1 MPRDDVLPDTPP
13 KASSRGPL
21 LERWFDEHSD
31 GKFVKTLLISMLL
44 IATVVQPF
52 SLIYTAYGEHLP
64 DHWWAWTPALA
75 MLLFV
80 ALDWTI
86 LPLAYFFATTHK
98 ISLKIVLA
106 LMLSIVLFGAF
117 EGYFTATER
126 LISMRLQDITKHRLA
141 LEQHQD
147 EVAGLKAAR
156 DEAERQG
163 EKDRDVFAKQ
173 REELTTQ
180 FAQIDAQIAA
190 AQKTLDGADAQYLK
204 AMTVIADHCL
214 KVAYVCLK
222 PEQDAERARYEAAR
236 TDLQK
241 QITMGQ
247 ASKAS
252 LNERLAG
259 LPDKGGEKV
268 GVADTDLKAGNT
280 RLNEVRKDFD
290 AAVLDSQVYRWAGA
304 LMGVSPRL
312 VTAEQANRVLDI
324 FAAAVAVSYV
334 VAQALLAIS
343 YYGRRKPSFLQVT
356 TPFWTESWRRILRG
370 VRAYYARKR
379 RTVYRDRVQVQEK
392 EVIVYQ
398 DRVQEK
404 QVIVPSGERVRIVYV
419 PVPPGGHVPP
429 PEEILTKNPR
439 VANGQQ

>member
-1 MPRDDVLPDTPP
+1 VTYTTPP
-13 KASSRGPL
+13 SAASRGPL
-21 LERWFDEHSD
+21 FERWFDDHSD

-106 LMLSIVLFGAF
+106 LMLGIVLFGAF

-126 LISMRLQDITKHRLA
+126 LIAMRLQDITKHRLA

-147 EVAGLKAAR
+147 EVAGLTAAL
-156 DEAERQG
+156 DEAKRQG
-163 EKDRDVFAKQ
+163 QKDRDVLAKQ

-180 FAQIDAQIAA
+180 VAQIDAQIAT
-190 AQKTLDGADAQYLK
+190 AQKTLGGADAQHLK
-204 AMTVIADHCL
+204 LMAEIKDGCL

-222 PEQDAERARYEAAR
+222 PQQEAERARYEAAN
-236 TDLQK
+236 TVLQK
-241 QITMGQ
+241 QIATLQ
-247 ASKAS
+247 TSK
-252 LNERLAG
+252 LPINEQLAV
-259 LPDKGGEKV
+259 LRDKGDEKV
-268 GVADTDLKAGNT
+268 VAANADLKAGNT
-280 RLNEVRKDFD
+280 QLSDVRKGFE

-304 LMGVSPRL
+304 LMGVSPRQ

-324 FAAAVAVSYV
+324 F
-334 VAQALLAIS
+334 
-343 YYGRRKPSFLQVT
+343 
-356 TPFWTESWRRILRG
+356 
-370 VRAYYARKR
+370 
-379 RTVYRDRVQVQEK
+379 
-392 EVIVYQ
+392 
-398 DRVQEK
+398 
-404 QVIVPSGERVRIVYV
+404 
-419 PVPPGGHVPP
+419 PPGGPVPP
-429 PEEILTKNPR
+429 PEEIVTKNPR